1 MYSYEVVRANVMA
14 ATAAV
19 HTASRSSS
27 PTKAQL
33 ADSEARQVAE
43 VMEEVGR
50 ILAPVKDMTWASGRA
65 QEQLGLGAGSLEHAV
80 ARSTVMLRQVQ
91 YRNG

>member
-1 MYSYEVVRANVMA
+1 MASCEVVRANVMA

-19 HTASRSSS
+19 HAASRSSS

-43 VMEEVGR
+43 VLEEVGR
-50 ILAPVKDMTWASGRA
+50 ILAPVKDMTWPSGRP
-65 QEQLGLGAGSLEHAV
+65 ENS
-80 ARSTVMLRQVQ
+80 
-91 YRNG
+91 